1 MSTTAYDLS
10 AIDFN
15 GLIREDVMNKI
26 FEIDNIPLPLTSR
39 IGTDSHSN
47 PRAEW
52 TIEELAAPA
61 TDNAVIDGA
70 DTTGDDTKEGERH
83 SNFSQMSVKQ
93 VKISQRAQNVD
104 TIGYA
109 NALTHQISQRQK
121 ELRRDVE
128 AQMLTAQASVA
139 MTGIAAGISG
149 GLAAWIKDN
158 TAVANGTTAGGFN
171 GTTGVVDT
179 RSGYDDATDLPLTE
193 QDVREVATKVY
204 MEGGESTVLMTTV
217 GAKNKFSEYLFTSSA
232 RVAALQ
238 SDVNQSRNAV
248 TATGAVN
255 VFVSDDATLELVGN
269 RLQQPEGTAT
279 SVSVFLLDPSML
291 RLSYLQGYQ
300 VAPLAKTGTADERLM
315 SVDYTLKVLNH
326 NAQGLIANVDQTADV
341 LAVPA

>member
-1 MSTTAYDLS
+1 
-10 AIDFN
+10 
-15 GLIREDVMNKI
+15 
-26 FEIDNIPLPLTSR
+26 
-39 IGTDSHSN
+39 
-47 PRAEW
+47 
-52 TIEELAAPA
+52 
-61 TDNAVIDGA
+61 
-70 DTTGDDTKEGERH
+70 
-83 SNFSQMSVKQ
+83 
-93 VKISQRAQNVD
+93 
-104 TIGYA
+104 
-109 NALTHQISQRQK
+109 
-121 ELRRDVE
+121 
-128 AQMLTAQASVA
+128 MLTAQASVA
-139 MTGIAAGISG
+139 MTGAAAGISG

-171 GTTGVVDT
+171 GTTGVVDA
-179 RSGYDDATDLPLTE
+179 RADYADGTDLPLTE

-204 MEGGESTVLMTTV
+204 LEGGESTVLMTTV

-291 RLSYLQGYQ
+291 RLSFLQGYQ